1 MWAWL
6 RYWYLD
12 TANIVNLYLIDRG
25 YYDYDFEK
33 VKKPILLEKTVKSDE
48 EVSALMRKF
57 GIGQKPS
64 AEELQAMA
72 RKELE
77 G

>member
-12 TANIVNLYLIDRG
+12 TANIVNLYLIDKG

-33 VKKPILLEKTVKSDE
+33 FKKPILFETTRKSDE

-57 GIGQKPS
+57 GIGQKLS
-64 AEELQAMA
+64 AEDLQTMA
-72 RKELE
+72 RKELN